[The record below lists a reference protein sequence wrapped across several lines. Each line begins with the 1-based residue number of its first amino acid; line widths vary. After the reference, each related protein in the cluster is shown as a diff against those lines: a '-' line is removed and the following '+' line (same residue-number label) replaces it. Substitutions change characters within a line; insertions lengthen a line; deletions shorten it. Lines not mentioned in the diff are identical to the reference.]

1 MVCFFR
7 VSNGL
12 DEIIHLTPLSSHL
25 DHFLS
30 LRCFYRVQTALAAL
44 AAEKQMLMSKLAMVE
59 SELEHKR
66 VKAVRKLFQG

>member
-1 MVCFFR
+1 M
-7 VSNGL
+7 SNGL
-12 DEIIHLTPLSSHL
+12 EETIPVTPLFSHL
-25 DHFLS
+25 DHFLF
-30 LRCFYRVQTALAAL
+30 LRYSYRVQTALAAL

>member
-1 MVCFFR
+1 MQSHTF
-7 VSNGL
+7 
-12 DEIIHLTPLSSHL
+12 LTLSTLYPHSHL
-25 DHFLS
+25 
-30 LRCFYRVQTALAAL
+30 RVQTALAAL